1 MCVPNTGMAPFPN
14 SPIQSLV
21 QANTGTTVGIP
32 KNIPI
37 QNAFQQAAPLQAQY
51 AQPIQT
57 NIPAALNEHQVNVT
71 VT

>member
-1 MCVPNTGMAPFPN
+1 MRVPITGMAPFQE